1 VCGQTADK
9 KCSTLT
15 NRGGVG
21 FDLKLY
27 IATMTSNQCAAGK
40 ACEKGRRICCK
51 NPWIAGVSIGLLSWF
66 AFALVNQPIGVS
78 TAMSAASGEVASPIL
93 GRNVFLTDG
102 YWIKFPFSFDYGVL
116 FLIGIFI
123 GGLVSALTSNT
134 FKWERMPRVWR
145 DHFGGSVTKR
155 LIVAF
160 IGGVL
165 ALFGARMAGGCT
177 SGHGLSGGLQ
187 LALSSWVFLITMFV
201 VGVLFAALLFRNSR
215 NDSTKEN
222 L

>member
-1 VCGQTADK
+1 VSGSSKQLCK
-9 KCSTLT
+9 P
-15 NRGGVG
+15 
-21 FDLKLY
+21 
-27 IATMTSNQCAAGK
+27 
-40 ACEKGRRICCK
+40 RRFCCK
-51 NPWIAGVSIGLLSWF
+51 NPWTAGISIGLLSWF

-78 TAMSAASGEVASPIL
+78 TALSAASGEVARPIL
-93 GRNVFLTDG
+93 GRNVFLTDA

-116 FLIGIFI
+116 FLVGIFI
-123 GGLVSALTSNT
+123 GGFVNAITPNT
-134 FKWERMPRVWR
+134 FKWEKVPRVWR
-145 DHFGGSVTKR
+145 EYFGRSVAKR

-165 ALFGARMAGGCT
+165 VLYGARMAGGCT

-201 VGVLFAALLFRNSR
+201 VGMLFAALLFRNPR
-215 NDSTKEN
+215 NEPRKGA